1 MKTKQ
6 IGDIGEAAAVKLLK
20 KNGYKIIERNLHVSH
35 NELDIIAIHKKHKTI
50 AFIEVKARTVDDDLY
65 SRFGTP
71 ASAVSREKQMRTID
85 AARAFLAKNSKYANL
100 QPRLDVIEVFLQKET
115 FDILNMNH
123 IENAFSV

>member
-50 AFIEVKARTVDDDLY
+50 VFIEVKARTVDDDLY